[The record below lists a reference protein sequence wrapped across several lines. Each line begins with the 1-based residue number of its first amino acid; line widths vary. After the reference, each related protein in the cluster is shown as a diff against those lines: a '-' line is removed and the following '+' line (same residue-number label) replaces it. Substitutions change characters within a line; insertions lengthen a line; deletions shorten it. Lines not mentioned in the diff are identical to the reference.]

1 MTRIDDVINT
11 SWVTIS
17 SGRLEEVVND
27 NELVVESAVVAL
39 TDDVRGGETPL
50 AYVVLRGSGTRELS
64 EEQVVQL

>member
-50 AYVVLRGSGTRELS
+50 AYVVLRGSGTRDLNE
-64 EEQVVQL
+64 

>member
-50 AYVVLRGSGTRELS
+50 AYVVLRGSGTRDMS
-64 EEQVVQL
+64 E

>member
-39 TDDVRGGETPL
+39 TDDVRGGQTPL
-50 AYVVLRGSGTRELS
+50 AYVVLRGSGTRDLS
-64 EEQVVQL
+64 E

>member
-50 AYVVLRGSGTRELS
+50 AYVVLRGSGTRDLS
-64 EEQVVQL
+64 E